1 MTWRDTVEGVA
12 ELGGR
17 LDAAGIS
24 WAVTGAVGA
33 AVVAPL
39 LTNVTTADVYID
51 ANTIA
56 QLEATAREMDL
67 RPIDGGRITLR
78 PFPTRTTKLLASS
91 VRGVRVV
98 PWPRL
103 FVDLA
108 GEGVRGEEA
117 AEHLRETIRG
127 S

>member
-1 MTWRDTVEGVA
+1 MF
-12 ELGGR
+12 
-17 LDAAGIS
+17 
-24 WAVTGAVGA
+24 
-33 AVVAPL
+33 
-39 LTNVTTADVYID
+39 VTTADMYVD

-56 QLEATAREMDL
+56 QLDAIARQMDL
-67 RPIDGGRITLR
+67 RPIDGGRLTLR
-78 PFPTRTTKLLASS
+78 PFPTRTANLLASS
-91 VRGVRVV
+91 THGVRVV

-127 S
+127 R